1 MKLFRNGIKIKDNQ
15 SRFNLDTVVSFII
28 LFILGVLLIAI
39 GVFIVWFHVK
49 IIELLFLIVN
59 NIFLYIFK

>member
-1 MKLFRNGIKIKDNQ
+1 MKFFRNGIKIKNNE
-15 SRFNLDTVVSFII
+15 SSFNLDYVISFIL
-28 LFILGVLLIAI
+28 LFIAGVLLIAI
-39 GVFIVWFHVK
+39 AVFIVWFYAK